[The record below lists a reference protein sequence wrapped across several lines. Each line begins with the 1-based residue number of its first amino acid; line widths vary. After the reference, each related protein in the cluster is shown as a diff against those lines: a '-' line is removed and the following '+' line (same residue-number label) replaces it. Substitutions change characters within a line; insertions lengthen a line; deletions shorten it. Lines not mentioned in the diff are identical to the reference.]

1 MILAIFDFLFSM
13 AISAGHAGPGDGA
26 TPVWIFF
33 YSFSRRHLREE
44 KGDLGKGDVRGV
56 WKITPYEI
64 VIPNRKISQ
73 NPVFCQQDYHPDIIL
88 PFFPLC

>member
-33 YSFSRRHLREE
+33 YSFSQHYLREE
-44 KGDLGKGDVRGV
+44 KGDPGKGDARGL
-56 WKITPYEI
+56 Y
-64 VIPNRKISQ
+64 
-73 NPVFCQQDYHPDIIL
+73 
-88 PFFPLC
+88 